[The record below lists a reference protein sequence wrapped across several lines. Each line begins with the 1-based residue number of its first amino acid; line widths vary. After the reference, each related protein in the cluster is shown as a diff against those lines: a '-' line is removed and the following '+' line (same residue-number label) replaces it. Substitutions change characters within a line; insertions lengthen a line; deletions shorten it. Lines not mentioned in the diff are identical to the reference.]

1 MEAIRTDIGRQRGL
15 YDPRFEHDA
24 CGIGC
29 VVDIKG
35 RKSHATV
42 DNALKIVE
50 KLEHRAGKD
59 AAGETGDGVGILL
72 QISHRFFS
80 RVAEE
85 QGIRLGGER
94 DYGIG
99 MFFFPQDTLRRSQ
112 AKKMFEII
120 VEKEGMKFLGWR
132 KVPIEPDTLGQKALS
147 CMPYIEQGFV
157 ERPADISRGLDF
169 DRRLYVARR
178 EFEQSNDDTY
188 VVSCS
193 SRTVVYKGMF
203 LVDQLRAFYPDL
215 QDPDYESA
223 SPWSTPASPPTPTPA
238 GSGPIPTALF
248 STTARSTPS
257 GATPTGCSP
266 GRRPCP
272 PTICP
277 PTIWIR
283 CSRWSTPR
291 AATPPCWTT
300 PWSSWS

>member
-120 VEKEGMKFLGWR
+120 VEKEGMKFLGWH
-132 KVPIEPDTLGQKALS
+132 KVPIQPDTLGQKALS

-178 EFEQSNDDTY
+178 EFEQSNDNTY

-203 LVDQLRAFYPDL
+203 LVGLSL
-215 QDPDYESA
+215 IHISE
-223 SPWSTPASPPTPTPA
+223 PT
-238 GSGPIPTALF
+238 
-248 STTARSTPS
+248 RH
-257 GATPTGCSP
+257 
-266 GRRPCP
+266 
-272 PTICP
+272 
-277 PTIWIR
+277 
-283 CSRWSTPR
+283 
-291 AATPPCWTT
+291 
-300 PWSSWS
+300 